1 MSRTKTSKTMK
12 KRTAEF
18 RAEQVKTLEEKRGAL
33 LAEMDGII
41 GGAKAEVRAFTEEE
55 NSRITAITDEVESL
69 NATIAAE
76 RRAADIKAQLAAEN
90 KTDDGETPAPQPE
103 NRAENGKSTN
113 AEIRAVANYIRKN
126 CNATVA
132 ETRADQNL
140 TIGENGAVIP
150 TSISKMIIN
159 KIKDICP
166 IFSKAARFDV
176 KGTLKVPVWGVKD
189 DGSGITVGFHQ
200 EFEELTAS
208 AGKFT
213 SIDLSGY
220 LAGTLVKIGKSLITS
235 SDIDIVDFVTN
246 EIAKQIACFIE
257 KICLIPET
265 EVEANNHTK
274 VKGALST
281 ETTVTAAG
289 KTGVSADDLIALQAA
304 IPAAYQAN
312 ACWTMNNDTFLSIKK
327 LKDSTGQYL
336 LMQNT
341 SNISNAFPFMI
352 LGKPVYISENMPVA
366 AAGARSVLYGD
377 YSGLGVNMPQQIEMQ
392 VLNEKY
398 ATQHAVGIV
407 SWFMFD
413 SNVINHQKLAALE
426 HEAD

>member
-1 MSRTKTSKTMK
+1 MSRTKTSRTMK

-33 LAEMDGII
+33 LTEMDGII

-90 KTDDGETPAPQPE
+90 KTDDGEAPTPQPE
-103 NRAENGKSTN
+103 SRAENGKPTN

-126 CNATVA
+126 CNAAVA

-150 TSISKMIIN
+150 TSISNMVIN
-159 KIKDICP
+159 KVKDICP
-166 IFSKAARFDV
+166 IFSGATMFSV
-176 KGTLKVPVWGVKD
+176 KGTLKVPVWGTKS

-200 EFEELTAS
+200 EFVNLTAS

-220 LAGTLVKIGKSLITS
+220 LAGVLVKIGKSLVTS
-235 SDIDIVDFVTN
+235 SEINVVDFIVN
-246 EIAKQIACFIE
+246 EMAKEIAYFYEKAC
-257 KICLIPET
+257 LLPET
-265 EVEANNHTK
+265 EVESENHTK

-281 ETTVTAAG
+281 KTTVTAAS
-289 KTGVSADDLIALQAA
+289 KTGVSADDLIALQSA
-304 IPAAYQAN
+304 IPAVYQAN
-312 ACWTMNNDTFLSIKK
+312 ACWTMNNETFLSIKK

-336 LMQNT
+336 LLQNT
-341 SNISNAFPFMI
+341 SNISNSFPFML
-352 LGKPVYISENMPVA
+352 LGKPVYISENMPIA

-377 YSGLGVNMPQQIEMQ
+377 YSGLGVNMRQQLELE
-392 VLNEKY
+392 VLKEEF
-398 ATQHAVGIV
+398 ALQHAIGITG
-407 SWFMFD
+407 WFEFD
-413 SNVINHQKLAALE
+413 CNVIDHQKLAALE